1 MAITAMQNSPEVLAP
16 CGSPQCVEA
25 AVNCGCDAVYLGAQE
40 FSARQGCVNFTAQ
53 QLKEAVQYCHTN
65 GVMVYQA
72 INTVVFDSQMK
83 DVAQMLK
90 QACDFG
96 VDGII
101 VQDLG
106 IIALAKE
113 LCPDMP
119 LHASTQMTVHT
130 VGGVKICERMGLCR
144 VVAARELPLE
154 NITKLCATGT
164 PIEVFV
170 HGALCMSVSGQCYM
184 SAMIGSRS
192 ANRGMCAQACRLPFS
207 AAAGAD
213 RHDLSL
219 KDMSYFGALDKL
231 REAGVASLKIEG
243 RMKRPEY
250 AAAAV
255 HSCRQ
260 ALDGK
265 EYDEELLKNV
275 FSRGGFTSGYLFSKT
290 GKEMFGVRTADDAQQ
305 TKEALPAIHELYR
318 RPYKRFT
325 VDMKIEAAVGE
336 RIVLSAESGDCTVTV
351 SGDILQA
358 ADSRPTSAEEI
369 KKCLAKLGGTAYEVG
384 KTECVSD
391 GAAFVSAAAVN
402 KLRRKAL
409 EELDEKRLKNLTA
422 EYTCGEFETLKD
434 SKRKKRRQEIRVH
447 LNSLKQLDSEI
458 YDLAQLIILPIG
470 DLEKLSKIEGK
481 MCAALPRF
489 DLSEEQTTQR
499 IERLRQR
506 GLKHV
511 LATNLAHFG
520 LCEGLQ
526 IHGGFGLNV
535 TNSRAAKMLQTL
547 GARDITAS
555 PELTHAQMARL
566 QTPLPLGCIACGKMP
581 LMLTANCPVKAF
593 SGCKNCTGHITDRT
607 GRRFEIA
614 CRKEHG
620 YVEILNSDTLWLAD
634 KLSDFDTLDFLDLLF
649 FEEPPARI
657 KQVIKAYIAG
667 EAFNFDGNMTRG
679 LYYRGIQ

>member
-1 MAITAMQNSPEVLAP
+1 MAAMQNSPEVLAP

-40 FSARQGCVNFTAQ
+40 FSARQGCANFTPQ
-53 QLKEAVQYCHTN
+53 QLKETVQYCHTN
-65 GVMVYQA
+65 GVKVYQA

-83 DVAQMLK
+83 DVAHMLK
-90 QACDFG
+90 QACETG

-106 IIALAKE
+106 VIALAKE

-130 VGGVKICERMGLCR
+130 VDGVKICERMGLCR
-144 VVAARELPLE
+144 VVAARELPID
-154 NITKLCATGT
+154 NIKKLCVTGM

-207 AAAGAD
+207 AVAGAD

-219 KDMSYFGALDKL
+219 KDMSYFSYLDKL
-231 REAGVASLKIEG
+231 RGVASLKIEG

-250 AAAAV
+250 VAAAV

-260 ALDGK
+260 ALEGK

-275 FSRGGFTSGYLFSKT
+275 FSRGGFTDGYLFSKT
-290 GKEMFGVRTADDAQQ
+290 GREMFGMRTADDAQQ
-305 TKEALPAIHELYR
+305 TKEALPTIHELYR
-318 RPYKRFT
+318 RPYKRFMA
-325 VDMKIEAAVGE
+325 DMKIRAAVGE
-336 RIVLSAESGDCTVTV
+336 KLALSVKSGDICATVT
-351 SGDILQA
+351 GDILQA
-358 ADSRPTSAEEI
+358 ADSRPTSEEEI

-384 KTECVSD
+384 KLECVSD
-391 GAAFVSAAAVN
+391 GVAFVSAAAVN
-402 KLRRKAL
+402 KLRREAL
-409 EELDEKRLKNLTA
+409 ESLDSQRLKNNTA
-422 EYTCGEFETLKD
+422 IYTCGEYAPQKD

-447 LNSLKQLDSEI
+447 LNTLNQLDSEI
-458 YDLAQLIILPIG
+458 YVMAQLIILPLVE
-470 DLEKLSKIEGK
+470 LEKLDKIEGK

-489 DLSEEQTTQR
+489 DLCEEQTAQR
-499 IERLRQR
+499 IERLRQL

-511 LATNLAHFG
+511 LATNLAHFE
-520 LCEGLQ
+520 LREGLA

-535 TNSRAAKMLQTL
+535 TNSRAAKMLQNL

-566 QTPLPLGCIACGKMP
+566 QTPLPLGCVSYGKLP

-593 SGCKNCTGHITDRT
+593 AGCKNCTRHITDRT
-607 GRRFEIA
+607 GRKFEIA

-634 KLSDFDTLDFLDLLF
+634 KLSDFETLDHLDLLF

-667 EAFNFDGNMTRG
+667 EALNKAGNITRG

>member
-1 MAITAMQNSPEVLAP
+1 MQNSPEVLAP

-40 FSARQGCVNFTAQ
+40 FSARQGCANFTPQ
-53 QLKEAVQYCHTN
+53 QLKDTVEYCHKN
-65 GVMVYQA
+65 GVKVYQA
-72 INTVVFDSQMK
+72 INTLVFDSQMK
-83 DVAQMLK
+83 NVADMLK
-90 QACDFG
+90 QACNIG
-96 VDGII
+96 IDGII

-130 VGGVKICERMGLCR
+130 VDGVKMCERMGLCR
-144 VVAARELPLE
+144 VVAARELPIE
-154 NITKLCATGT
+154 NIKKLCGTGM

-219 KDMSYFGALDKL
+219 KDMSYFGDLEKL

-250 AAAAV
+250 VAAAV

-260 ALDGK
+260 ALDGR
-265 EYDEELLKNV
+265 EYDEEMLKNV
-275 FSRGGFTSGYLFSKT
+275 FSRGGFTDGYLFSKT
-290 GKEMFGVRTADDAQQ
+290 GKEMFGMRSAEDAQQ

-325 VDMKIEAAVGE
+325 ADMKIKAAVGE
-336 RIVLSAESGDCTVTV
+336 KLELTAKSGDIFATVT
-351 SGDILQA
+351 GEILQA
-358 ADSRPTSAEEI
+358 ADSRPTSSDEI
-369 KKCLAKLGGTAYEVG
+369 KKCLTKLGATAYEVG
-384 KTECVSD
+384 KTECESD
-391 GAAFVSAAAVN
+391 SAAFVSAAAAN
-402 KLRRKAL
+402 KLRREAL
-409 EELDEKRLKNLTA
+409 EELDEKRLKKSTA
-422 EYTCGEFETLKD
+422 AYNCGEYVPQKD
-434 SKRKKRRQEIRVH
+434 IKREKRRQAVRVH
-447 LNSLKQLDSEI
+447 LNTLQQLDSEI
-458 YDLAQLIILPIG
+458 YDLAQLVILPLSQ
-470 DLEKLSKIEGK
+470 LEKLDKIKDK

-489 DLSEEQTTQR
+489 DFFEGQTKER
-499 IERLRQR
+499 IERLKGL

-511 LATNLAHFG
+511 LATNLAHFDWR
-520 LCEGLQ
+520 EGLA

-547 GARDITAS
+547 GASDLTVS
-555 PELTHAQMARL
+555 PELTHGQIERL
-566 QTPLPLGCIACGKMP
+566 QTPLPLGCIAYGKLP
-581 LMLTANCPVKAF
+581 LMLTANCPNRAF
-593 SGCKNCTGHITDRT
+593 SGCKNCTKHITDRT

-634 KLSDFDTLDFLDLLF
+634 KLVDFETLDHLDLLF
-649 FEEPPARI
+649 FEETFARI

-667 EAFNFDGNMTRG
+667 EAFTLDKNITRG

>member
-1 MAITAMQNSPEVLAP
+1 MQNSPEVLAP
-16 CGSPQCVEA
+16 CGSQQCVEA

-40 FSARQGCVNFTAQ
+40 FSARQGCANFTPQ
-53 QLKEAVQYCHTN
+53 QLKETVQYCHKN
-65 GVMVYQA
+65 GVKVYQA
-72 INTVVFDSQMK
+72 INTLVFDSQMK

-90 QACDFG
+90 QACNIG
-96 VDGII
+96 IDGII

-130 VGGVKICERMGLCR
+130 VDGVKMCERMGLRR

-154 NITKLCATGT
+154 NIKKLCEVSL

-207 AAAGAD
+207 AAAGVG

-219 KDMSYFGALDKL
+219 KDMSYFGELDKL

-250 AAAAV
+250 VAAAV

-260 ALDGK
+260 ALTGK

-275 FSRGGFTSGYLFSKT
+275 FSRGRFTDGYLFLKT
-290 GKEMFGVRTADDAQQ
+290 GKEMFGMRSAEDAQQ
-305 TKEALPAIHELYR
+305 SKEALPAIHELYR

-325 VDMKIEAAVGE
+325 VNMKIKAAVGE
-336 RIVLSAESGDCTVTV
+336 KLELTAKSGDICVTVT
-351 SGDILQA
+351 GDILQA
-358 ADSRPTSAEEI
+358 ADSRPTSSDEI
-369 KKCLAKLGGTAYEVG
+369 KKCLAKLGGTAYEAG

-391 GAAFVSAAAVN
+391 EAAFVSAAAVN
-402 KLRRKAL
+402 KLRREAL
-409 EELDEKRLKNLTA
+409 ECLDEKRLENLTA
-422 EYTCGEFETLKD
+422 AYTCGEFEQQKD

-447 LNSLKQLDSEI
+447 LNTLQQLDGEI
-458 YDLAQLIILPIG
+458 YDMAQMVILPIG
-470 DLEKLSKIEGK
+470 ELEKMGEIDDK

-489 DLSEEQTTQR
+489 DLGEEQTKER
-499 IERLRQR
+499 IQMLRHR

-520 LCEGLQ
+520 LCEGMA

-555 PELTHAQMARL
+555 PELTHGQMARL

-593 SGCKNCTGHITDRT
+593 AGCKNCMRRITDRT
-607 GRRFEIA
+607 GRKFEIA

-634 KLSDFDTLDFLDLLF
+634 KLSDFDTLDHLDLLF

-667 EAFNFDGNMTRG
+667 ETFTFDGNMTRG